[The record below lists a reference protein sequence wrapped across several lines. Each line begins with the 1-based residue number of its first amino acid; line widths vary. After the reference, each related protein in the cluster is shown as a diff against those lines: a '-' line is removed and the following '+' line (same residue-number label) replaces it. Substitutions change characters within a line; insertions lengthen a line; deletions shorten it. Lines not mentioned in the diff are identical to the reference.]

1 MSEELAMYEPANA
14 GNSYNYICTIDTA
27 SEDGQISVYNALSN
41 ARALSEYMDTPI
53 DIVDVLQ
60 EPGIRRSRQVGVPDS
75 PCVNTYLVAADGTA
89 YFTQSDGVA
98 RCVARLLT
106 IFKGGFRSTSKGCVR
121 AKCVSETL
129 RNGNT
134 IKSLVLC

>member
-1 MSEELAMYEPANA
+1 MSEELATYENTNNA
-14 GNSYNYICTIDTA
+14 TDYRYLCTIDMN
-27 SEDGQISVYNALSN
+27 SEDGQIAVYNALSN
-41 ARALSEYMDTPI
+41 ARALSEYMDVPL

-60 EPGIRRSRQVGVPDS
+60 EPGVRKSRQVGVNDA
-75 PCVNTYLVAADGTA
+75 PCVNTYIVTADGTA
-89 YFTQSDGVA
+89 YFTQSDGIA
-98 RCVARLLT
+98 RCIGRLLT
-106 IFKGGFRSTSKGCVR
+106 IFKHGFRATSKGCVR